1 MESEAKHSSDNR
13 ILYIFVP
20 VFVVLLIIGSALLP
34 SPRQPDAPLETY
46 QYHIAIIGENTD
58 DSFWNLLYRG
68 VNKAAGEYGAIAEET
83 GAGLSQR
90 VTTEDA
96 IKMAIYEDAD
106 GILLL
111 PGSDEAL
118 EPLIDQAEDAG
129 IPVISMERDLPD
141 SRRSGFVG
149 INAYF
154 LGQQFGR
161 EILKRSGSD
170 ASTATILFPADRFD
184 ESSRQW
190 FLQGLASAVP
200 SEKITFRYETV
211 ESNGSSLNNSEDI
224 IQKLLSEDNVPDI
237 LVTLDSMSTQS
248 AFQLLTSRSM
258 VSRVTLIGTGI
269 SSDILDEIENGGIKA
284 VISTDPVQLGEESVR
299 QLMTY
304 QKYHMVSYYTEI
316 TPVLIDASNVQQY
329 RKEFY
334 DDSEK

>member
-1 MESEAKHSSDNR
+1 MKHEPTQSANNR
-13 ILYIFVP
+13 IFQIFIP
-20 VFVVLLIIGSALLP
+20 VFAVLLVIGASLLP
-34 SPRQPDAPLETY
+34 LKEQSGTEPETY
-46 QYHIAIIGENTD
+46 PYHIAIIGENTD

-68 VNKAAGEYGAIAEET
+68 VNEAAGEYGAIAEET

-96 IKMAIYEDAD
+96 IKI
-106 GILLL
+106 
-111 PGSDEAL
+111 
-118 EPLIDQAEDAG
+118 
-129 IPVISMERDLPD
+129 ISMERDLPD

>member
-1 MESEAKHSSDNR
+1 MKSEAKHSSDNR
-13 ILYIFVP
+13 ILY
-20 VFVVLLIIGSALLP
+20 VFAAVFLVLLIIGSTLLP
-34 SPRQPDAPLETY
+34 SQNQADTQLETY
-46 QYHIAIIGENTD
+46 AYHIAIIGENTD

-90 VTTEDA
+90 VSTEDA
-96 IKMAIYEDAD
+96 MKMAIYEDAD

-141 SRRSGFVG
+141 SQRSGFVG

-154 LGQQFGR
+154 LGQQFGQ
-161 EILKRSGSD
+161 EILKRSD
-170 ASTATILFPADRFD
+170 ADTKTATILFPADRFD

-200 SEKITFRYETV
+200 SNQITFRYETV
-211 ESNGSSLNNSEDI
+211 ESAGSALNNSEDI
-224 IQKLLSEDNVPDI
+224 IQRLLNEDDVTDVLI
-237 LVTLDSMSTQS
+237 TLDSMSTQS

-258 VSRVTLIGTGI
+258 VGQVTLIGTGI
-269 SSDILDEIENGGIKA
+269 SRDILDEIENGGIKA